1 MPWSSYAH
9 KGRIICWE
17 RNYSKG
23 TIGWVGLGVVG
34 LKSVYTYIMYSLI
47 QGVMKAGDRLICQ
60 SYLSIEGRQSK
71 NKGLLLSSELSGS
84 PS

>member
-1 MPWSSYAH
+1 L
-9 KGRIICWE
+9 
-17 RNYSKG
+17 
-23 TIGWVGLGVVG
+23 GWVGLGVVG